1 MSDNH
6 LTLYKLIILFMLDRV
21 DFPLTTSQLSQF
33 ILDKGYTNYFSF
45 QQALNELEEAGFIEQ
60 RSEGRYTRLFITE
73 NGMEVGRAL
82 RELDLLLRRK
92 EY

>member
-1 MSDNH
+1 MIGSSLFVLENSHSISIMMYLSGHDGCKKSE
-6 LTLYKLIILFMLDRV
+6 LYRDVCRGSLMPRKLD
-21 DFPLTTSQLSQF
+21 
-33 ILDKGYTNYFSF
+33 
-45 QQALNELEEAGFIEQ
+45 ALEEAGFIEQ

-82 RELDLLLRRK
+82 RDLDLLLRRK